1 MQRSRQE
8 IVDDGRRHCYLTPPP
23 PCAAW
28 STALDPRGHSKIQTK
43 MSSDQDLLYEKSKTE
58 LSRGPGPENSLSS
71 IHLYRPLLCLCIH
84 LINPDQMSP
93 HLGILFSAFRGFFL
107 LTRHFQQFMLYH
119 CIGATF
125 LSQSMA
131 STQENKPKMSHF
143 KKMGVEMHQVSCI
156 NVTRFKLFFIFNH
169 VLNTNA
175 RCEFLCQC

>member
-1 MQRSRQE
+1 M
-8 IVDDGRRHCYLTPPP
+8 LFNTPP

-93 HLGILFSAFRGFFL
+93 HLGILFSVFRGFFL

-119 CIGATF
+119 RIGATS
-125 LSQSMA
+125 LSQFYGFY
-131 STQENKPKMSHF
+131 TGKKPKDVTLQ
-143 KKMGVEMHQVSCI
+143 KNGGRNEVSCI

-175 RCEFLCQC
+175 KCEFLCQC

>member
-1 MQRSRQE
+1 M
-8 IVDDGRRHCYLTPPP
+8 LFNTPP

-84 LINPDQMSP
+84 LINPDQLSP
-93 HLGILFSAFRGFFL
+93 HLGILFSVFRGVFL

-119 CIGATF
+119 RIGATS
-125 LSQSMA
+125 LSQFYGFY
-131 STQENKPKMSHF
+131 TGKKPKDVTLQ
-143 KKMGVEMHQVSCI
+143 KNGGRNEVSCI

-175 RCEFLCQC
+175 KCEFLCQC